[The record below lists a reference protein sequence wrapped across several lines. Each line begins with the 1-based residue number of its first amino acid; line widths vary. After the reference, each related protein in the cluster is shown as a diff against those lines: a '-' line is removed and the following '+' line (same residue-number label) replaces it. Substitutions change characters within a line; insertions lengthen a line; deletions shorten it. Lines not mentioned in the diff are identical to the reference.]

1 MIKMLFAVAAIGLF
15 AVASSQAMALE
26 NTTIGNARI
35 VVRTVTGTIESG
47 PRSGLRQIQLQDDIY
62 HNEIIETGDDSAT
75 EFVFFD
81 ETKLA
86 LGPNSKMVL
95 DSFVFDPASGTGS
108 FIMSATVGVFRFISG
123 KIPKRS
129 YEIRTPNAVIGI
141 RGTILSFIIIPGDT
155 EDKPTKVNVTIE
167 EGVAEITSCSGE
179 QVSLSRPGAS
189 ITVSMNSDGICTMST
204 PPVAQATEFTRML
217 AALDIERQ

>member
-1 MIKMLFAVAAIGLF
+1 MIKMLFAVATIGLF
-15 AVASSQAMALE
+15 AVASSQAMAVE
-26 NTTIGNARI
+26 KTTIGNARI
-35 VVRTVTGTIESG
+35 VVRTVTGTLESD
-47 PRSGLRQIQLQDDIY
+47 LRQLQLQDDIY

-95 DSFVFDPASGTGS
+95 DRFVFDPASDTGS
-108 FIMSATVGVFRFISG
+108 FIMTATVGVFRFVSG

-141 RGTILSFIIIPGDT
+141 RGTILSFIVIPGDT

-189 ITVSMNSDGICTMST
+189 ITVSMNSDGICTTST

-217 AALDIERQ
+217 AASGFESQ

>member
-1 MIKMLFAVAAIGLF
+1 MIKMLFAVATIGLL
-15 AVASSQAMALE
+15 AVASSQAMASE

-47 PRSGLRQIQLQDDIY
+47 PRSGLRQIQLRDDIY

-75 EFVFFD
+75 EFVFLD

-86 LGPNSKMVL
+86 LGPNSRMVL
-95 DSFVFDPASGTGS
+95 DRFVFDPASGTGS

-141 RGTILSFIIIPGDT
+141 RGTILSFIVIRGDT
-155 EDKPTKVNVTIE
+155 EDKLAKVNITIE

-179 QVSLSRPGAS
+179 RVSLLRPSAS
-189 ITVSMNSDGICTMST
+189 TTVSMNSDGICTTST
-204 PPVAQATEFTRML
+204 PPSAQAAEFARML
-217 AALDIERQ
+217 AASDIERQ

>member
-1 MIKMLFAVAAIGLF
+1 MIKMLFAVATIGLF
-15 AVASSQAMALE
+15 AVASSQAMAVE
-26 NTTIGNARI
+26 KTTIGNARI
-35 VVRTVTGTIESG
+35 VVRTVTGTIESD
-47 PRSGLRQIQLQDDIY
+47 RRQIQLRDDIY

-75 EFVFFD
+75 EFVFLD

-86 LGPNSKMVL
+86 LGPNSRMVL
-95 DSFVFDPASGTGS
+95 DLFVFDPASDTGS
-108 FIMSATVGVFRFISG
+108 FIMSATVGVFRFVSG
-123 KIPKRS
+123 KIPKMS

-141 RGTILSFIIIPGDT
+141 RGTILSFIVIRGDT
-155 EDKPTKVNVTIE
+155 EDKPAKVNITIE

-189 ITVSMNSDGICTMST
+189 ITVSVNSDGICAMST

-217 AALDIERQ
+217 ATLDIERQ